1 MRSNQKRET
10 KNSANIPTENEVK
23 NIFERAKMNLI
34 RKENQRKEIRYAT
47 VNSMLNNM
55 MKKKLKIND
64 EYSFH
69 SKLIDEG
76 KSSIEN
82 FTVITTQLNSI
93 LSKFS
98 GKKHNNIKN
107 KGNKLN
113 QSLLSTLSS
122 SL

>member
-1 MRSNQKRET
+1 M
-10 KNSANIPTENEVK
+10 K

-34 RKENQRKEIRYAT
+34 HKENKRKEIRYAT
-47 VNSMLNNM
+47 VNSTSNNM
-55 MKKKLKIND
+55 MKKKLNIKIND

-82 FTVITTQLNSI
+82 FTAITTQLNSI
-93 LSKFS
+93 LSKYS
-98 GKKHNNIKN
+98 ENKHINIKN